1 MPRSPQNRDRLTRHV
16 CPVCGRTE
24 VQDVEAWKATQILVE
39 NGWQWT
45 TKITEPSGTWHLVCP
60 KHYRSQNSRTIF
72 VDAETDPT
80 RVELP
85 LKAGEAE

>member
-16 CPVCGRTE
+16 CPVCSRTE
-24 VQDVEAWKATQILVE
+24 VQDAEASEATQILVD

-45 TKITEPSGTWHLVCP
+45 TKISEPSGTWHLVCP
-60 KHYRSQNSRTIF
+60 KHYRRPNSRTIF

-80 RVELP
+80 QVDLP
-85 LKAGEAE
+85 MK

>member
-24 VQDVEAWKATQILVE
+24 VQDVEAWKATQILVD

-45 TKITEPSGTWHLVCP
+45 TKVTDPSDTWHLVCP
-60 KHYRSQNSRTIF
+60 KHYRSSDSRTILA
-72 VDAETDPT
+72 DAETDPQ

-85 LKAGEAE
+85 LK